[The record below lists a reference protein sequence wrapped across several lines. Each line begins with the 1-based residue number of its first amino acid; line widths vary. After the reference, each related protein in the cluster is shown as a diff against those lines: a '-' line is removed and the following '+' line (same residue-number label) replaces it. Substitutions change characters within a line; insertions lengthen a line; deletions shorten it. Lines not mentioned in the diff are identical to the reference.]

1 VSNSTEP
8 NSTEPNSTEPQGNR
22 EPQEVT
28 PDLLREWGQ
37 PQPGE
42 SKYDRG
48 VVLIVGGAR
57 RSPGAVAL
65 AGVAALRVGAGRLT
79 LAAAES
85 VAVGLAIAVPES
97 GIVPLAETDEGSVRG
112 DAGGA
117 LEGDLE
123 SADVVLVGPGL
134 DDLDAAAQ
142 LLDEI
147 VSLVGDD
154 TVVVLDAYA
163 LAAVHDDPSRVSS
176 LADRLIVTPN
186 PTELALLADID
197 EELHGSDSEAV
208 LSAARTVAERLSAVV
223 ATQNAVIAPSG
234 DAWTI
239 TAGNPGLGTSGSG
252 DVLAGAISGMAA
264 RGVDP
269 ARAAV
274 WGTYL
279 HAAAGDRRAVDAPV
293 GFLARELS
301 DEFPS
306 LLAGLQ

>member
-1 VSNSTEP
+1 MSNSTEP
-8 NSTEPNSTEPQGNR
+8 RAETSAGEPV
-22 EPQEVT
+22 EVT

-48 VVLIVGGAR
+48 VVLVVGGAR

-65 AGVAALRVGAGRLT
+65 AGVASLRVGAGRLT

-97 GIVPLAETDEGSVRG
+97 GIVPLAETPEGSVRG
-112 DAGGA
+112 DAGAA

-134 DDLDAAAQ
+134 DDLEAAAQ

-163 LAAVHDDPSRVSS
+163 LAAVHDDPSRVAA
-176 LADRLIVTPN
+176 LAGRLIVTPN

-197 EELHGSDSEAV
+197 EELHGSDAEAV

-223 ATQNAVIAPSG
+223 ATQNAVIAPDDRS
-234 DAWTI
+234 WTI
-239 TAGNPGLGTSGSG
+239 PAGNPGLGTSGSG
-252 DVLAGAISGMAA
+252 DVLAGAIAGMAA

-269 ARAAV
+269 ARAGV

>member
-1 VSNSTEP
+1 MPDNAEQSGP
-8 NSTEPNSTEPQGNR
+8 R
-22 EPQEVT
+22 EAT
-28 PDLLREWGQ
+28 PDVLREWGQ

-97 GIVPLAETDEGSVRG
+97 GIVPLAETPDGSVRG
-112 DAGGA
+112 DAGSALGA
-117 LEGDLE
+117 DLDG
-123 SADVVLVGPGL
+123 ADVVLVGPGF
-134 DDLDAAAQ
+134 DDLEATAQ
-142 LLDEI
+142 VLDEI

-163 LAAVHDDPSRVSS
+163 LPAVHDDPGRVSS
-176 LADRLIVTPN
+176 LAGRLIVTPN
-186 PTELALLADID
+186 PTELALLADSD
-197 EELHGSDSEAV
+197 EELHGSDRDAV
-208 LSAARTVAERLSAVV
+208 LRTADSVARRLHAVV
-223 ATQNAVIAPSG
+223 ATQNAVVGPDG
-234 DAWTI
+234 ETWTI
-239 TAGNPGLGTSGSG
+239 GAGNPGLGTSGSG
-252 DVLAGAISGMAA
+252 DVLAGAIAGMAA
-264 RGVDP
+264 RGVEP
-269 ARAAV
+269 TRAAV

-306 LLAGLQ
+306 LLASLR

>member
-1 VSNSTEP
+1 MP
-8 NSTEPNSTEPQGNR
+8 NSTEPNSTEPQS
-22 EPQEVT
+22 VT

-97 GIVPLAETDEGSVRG
+97 GIVPLAETAEGSVRG
-112 DAGGA
+112 DAGSA
-117 LEGDLE
+117 LGTDLE
-123 SADVVLVGPGL
+123 SADVVLLGPGL
-134 DDLDAAAQ
+134 DDLEAAAQ

-176 LADRLIVTPN
+176 LAGRLIVTPN
-186 PTELALLADID
+186 PTELALLADLD

-208 LSAARTVAERLSAVV
+208 VRTALSVAETLGATV
-223 ATQNAVIAPSG
+223 ATQNAVVGPDG
-234 DAWTI
+234 TAWTI
-239 TAGNPGLGTSGSG
+239 AAGNPGLGTSGSG
-252 DVLAGAISGMAA
+252 DVLAGAVAGMAA

-274 WGTYL
+274 WATYL
-279 HAAAGDRRAVDAPV
+279 HAAAGDRLAVDAPV